1 MNRLIGK
8 DKFLVKDLI
17 NILQKQDQ
25 DMEVMFGAMDG
36 NYNTCFVQDEN
47 FIFDVR
53 EDFSK
58 ELVFYIITKTEL

>member
-17 NILQKQDQ
+17 NILKKQDQ

-47 FIFDVR
+47 FIFDIIELNR
-53 EDFSK
+53 DKFS
-58 ELVFYIITKTEL
+58 FAIITKTEL